1 MLGKLVAL
9 VKVKSTPSRLRWKC
23 EEGFESLNSMVRL
36 QTVYGAIS
44 FPINIAMSPSGK
56 AQGFD
61 SCISL
66 VRPQPSLPKVPRNDI
81 QGWLTDYS

>member
-1 MLGKLVAL
+1 MPYKSESPNSPKLKKTQDVMLFLL
-9 VKVKSTPSRLRWKC
+9 
-23 EEGFESLNSMVRL
+23 
-36 QTVYGAIS
+36 
-44 FPINIAMSPSGK
+44 NIAMSPSGK